1 MTDDNKSSGSKAV
14 LLSNN
19 RRETAILRLFKYII
33 SKLPDSFT
41 ITDDEL
47 IYSVE
52 CLCVTRPWARKA
64 KTKTEGDKWLENK
77 EFHIEISELYSRP
90 ITVVAQDKELAMT
103 LIKQE
108 YNLGHI
114 ILDKSDCKEI
124 KFNLLLIDE

>member
-1 MTDDNKSSGSKAV
+1 MDKFFLLTLVNSALDEKRSQRMALMTDDNKSSGSKAV

-64 KTKTEGDKWLENK
+64 KTKTEGDK
-77 EFHIEISELYSRP
+77 
-90 ITVVAQDKELAMT
+90 
-103 LIKQE
+103 
-108 YNLGHI
+108 
-114 ILDKSDCKEI
+114 
-124 KFNLLLIDE
+124 